1 MIANV
6 HEFPDVFIHPDLG
19 RISFRHTRECR
30 DVAYLVVSALV
41 FYVMAYAADPL
52 SSWVIYFDHEPTM
65 QDIEQHPEF
74 KCLKHGD
81 VIVLVDE

>member
-1 MIANV
+1 MTNVIHEMIANM

-41 FYVMAYAADPL
+41 FLCDGVRSRPSVVMG
-52 SSWVIYFDHEPTM
+52 
-65 QDIEQHPEF
+65 DIF
-74 KCLKHGD
+74 
-81 VIVLVDE
+81 